1 MITSAPANT
10 ALDCPSDLSAFSECH
25 SSPSASGPTAPAVL
39 RLVGAAA
46 TGLALAG
53 VVLPLLPTTPFL
65 LVAAWAFARSSPRL
79 EAWLRAHPRLG
90 PPLLAWEKRRAIPRQ
105 AKAIAV
111 VSMPISYIVLWSAGA
126 PTVMVIGG
134 GAVMLAAGGWILSR
148 PS

>member
-1 MITSAPANT
+1 MTTSAPAYA

-25 SSPSASGPTAPAVL
+25 SSPSVSGPASAAGL

-79 EAWLRAHPRLG
+79 DAWLRAHPRLG
-90 PPLLAWEKRRAIPRQ
+90 PPLAAWEKRRAIPRH
-105 AKAIAV
+105 AKVIAV
-111 VSMPISYIVLWSAGA
+111 VSMPASWISLWASGA
-126 PTVMVIGG
+126 PMAAVIGG